1 MRFRGSDY
9 TGRGVRVAIIDSGL
23 DVEDPRLAGAEIE
36 GWSIQLGATGQAL
49 LGAQFHDE
57 HGHGTEVAAA
67 IRRIAPA
74 AAFIG
79 IRIMDS
85 RRRTSADLIAAAI
98 ETASRH
104 GAHIINLSLGT
115 SNMGKAL
122 LLRDCCSLAVEQGS
136 VVLAAAHPLAKRAY
150 PADLPETVGTAS
162 HRDCPL
168 DKFYYFAPETFPR
181 KDWGNLSGRFLAHG
195 FGVPTAPRTPVPF
208 RGPTIATATLSG
220 HAACLRQALG
230 DVGANRIIDT
240 LRELAL
246 TPDPAGGYA

>member
-1 MRFRGSDY
+1 MKRNEDVGAIDPLGALSD
-9 TGRGVRVAIIDSGL
+9 AL
-23 DVEDPRLAGAEIE
+23 DQFQPRLFDNFEHLLLMAEH
-36 GWSIQLGATGQAL
+36 IQHAALGAPQEIDYMVVGRLT
-49 LGAQFHDE
+49 
-57 HGHGTEVAAA
+57 
-67 IRRIAPA
+67 
-74 AAFIG
+74 
-79 IRIMDS
+79 
-85 RRRTSADLIAAAI
+85 